1 MMFHP
6 VIPVA
11 VLLAVAAVLSM
22 VRMVALYRVLVRTG
36 SGRYR
41 PVVVRWSLLTVA
53 IILLLVAAARPA
65 VDTDDAQ
72 MPVEANP
79 NAVADPNLNVFF
91 VVDRSVNSR
100 VEDYGDRHSRMTGI
114 RSDISGLIDEY
125 PHARFGVIS
134 YASRAALDWPLSDDA
149 WSLRSMVGGLS
160 PYTLVTADAMY
171 QTDATAAAKLLADQL
186 NWAAATFPGSHSV
199 VFYLGTGAAGSHSV
213 AGSFGADTKKIVGG
227 AVLGYGTPQGG
238 PIPQGWANGAKVY
251 QSDPSNPSAALT
263 STIDEARLK
272 QIAVQLGV
280 PYFHREAGTS
290 ISSVVPAVDLG
301 ASTAHAGV
309 VPKTHP
315 IAWRE
320 LYWLFTAL
328 ACGLL
333 AGEVVMTI
341 REFRR
346 NRMARRDVTP

>member
-125 PHARFGVIS
+125 PHARFESSPTPAERLSTGRCPMTHG
-134 YASRAALDWPLSDDA
+134 ACSR
-149 WSLRSMVGGLS
+149 WS
-160 PYTLVTADAMY
+160 
-171 QTDATAAAKLLADQL
+171 
-186 NWAAATFPGSHSV
+186 
-199 VFYLGTGAAGSHSV
+199 AGCRP
-213 AGSFGADTKKIVGG
+213 TR
-227 AVLGYGTPQGG
+227 
-238 PIPQGWANGAKVY
+238 W
-251 QSDPSNPSAALT
+251 
-263 STIDEARLK
+263 
-272 QIAVQLGV
+272 
-280 PYFHREAGTS
+280 
-290 ISSVVPAVDLG
+290 
-301 ASTAHAGV
+301 
-309 VPKTHP
+309 
-315 IAWRE
+315 
-320 LYWLFTAL
+320 
-328 ACGLL
+328 
-333 AGEVVMTI
+333 
-341 REFRR
+341 
-346 NRMARRDVTP
+346 